1 MYFTGSLRYRT
12 DFEADLWPETGD
24 FYLGLNKVT
33 YQFVLE
39 MCQMKCSWVNAHD
52 DI

>member
-1 MYFTGSLRYRT
+1 MFLCHRT

-33 YQFVLE
+33 YLSICIGNVPNE
-39 MCQMKCSWVNAHD
+39 MYITWVNAHN